1 MLNIRQKYR
10 KTTEKEYQQQVCK
23 SRGLEALTAKEMRGE
38 KRKGKETKIP
48 VTLDREV
55 LSSIVQLTNSS
66 KSTA

>member
-1 MLNIRQKYR
+1 
-10 KTTEKEYQQQVCK
+10 VCK